1 MIRRETIV
9 GPCRL
14 LLGDCMEILPTLG
27 KFDAVVTDPPY
38 GILNLAGQGT
48 TPCVRKSPRQQ
59 GSGTLK
65 NRLLNQSEVGWDAA
79 PPSRSDLELLR
90 GMSKWQVFWG
100 GNYFELP
107 PSRAILVWDKEQPWE
122 NFSQVELAWTNLPC
136 PAGIFRAST
145 CRDNPGKEHPTQK
158 PVSLM
163 LWCLGRIDANSII
176 DPFMGSGTTG
186 VACIKTGRQFT
197 GIEIDEKYY
206 DIAVRRCREAWGD
219 GSLFDEKLLKEPPA
233 LFDEAAA

>member
-1 MIRRETIV
+1 MIRKEAVI

-27 KFDAVVTDPPY
+27 KFDAVVTDPPFGMVFRSNY
-38 GILNLAGQGT
+38 RTVRTKYHAIENDDNDDCLKYACNIDASHSKYIFCRWDNLSSV
-48 TPCVRKSPRQQ
+48 PKPR
-59 GSGTLK
+59 SVITWVK
-65 NRLLNQSEVGWDAA
+65 NNWSMG
-79 PPSRSDLELLR
+79 DLEHEHARQTELILFYR
-90 GMSKWQVFWG
+90 HDKHSFPCGRPADVVSHART
-100 GNYFELP
+100 GNN
-107 PSRAILVWDKEQPWE
+107 Q
-122 NFSQVELAWTNLPC
+122 
-136 PAGIFRAST
+136 
-145 CRDNPGKEHPTQK
+145 HPTEK

-163 LWCLGRIDANSII
+163 EDVISWTEGEVL

-219 GSLFDEKLLKEPPA
+219 GSLFDEKRIKEDA
-233 LFDEAAA
+233 DLFAAVG